1 MQNQTQS
8 HKNITKDLV
17 KKAAEH
23 LILTNG
29 QTTTLEVKNYL
40 RNQNYIAFQ
49 SEVSK
54 IMAEIGLE
62 QDWDI
67 DFNGTFRVFRLMPV
81 FDFASAWGLPRFSG
95 N

>member
-1 MQNQTQS
+1 MNFSTQS
-8 HKNITKDLV
+8 RNNINKDIV
-17 KKAAEH
+17 KQAAEY

-29 QTTTLEVKNYL
+29 QTTTLEVKTHL

-54 IMAEIGLE
+54 IMEEIGLE
-62 QDWDI
+62 QDWDVE
-67 DFNGTFRVFRLMPV
+67 FNGTYRVFRLMPV
-81 FDFASAWGLPRFSG
+81 FDFASAWGLPKFSD